1 MNRTQYFDYIEEKLN
16 FLALRINVR
25 GRYNILNLHVH
36 SENFYLHFFNDLFG
50 WKLENLNKSQQNVEA
65 IDLIDHTNK
74 FIIQISATNTKA
86 KIESALSKNI
96 LTKYPTYRFKFI
108 SITKDAT
115 DLRKSTFSNP
125 HNLAFVPK
133 VDIYDTA
140 SILNH
145 IISLSVEKQKQVY
158 EFIKQELGNEIDLV
172 KLDSNLASII
182 NILSKEDWDN
192 TENSNQINSFEID
205 RKINHNNLITS
216 KLIIDDYSLHYGRV
230 DKIYTEF
237 DSLGLNKSS
246 SVLGNIRKEY
256 IKAKGIL
263 NDDNLFFEVIQKVQE
278 KIQTT
283 SANYVQT
290 PIDELELCVN
300 ILVVDAFIRCKIFEN
315 PENYNY
321 ATT

>member
-1 MNRTQYFDYIEEKLN
+1 MNRTPYFDYIEEKLN
-16 FLALRINVR
+16 LLALRINVR
-25 GRYNILNLHVH
+25 GRLNILNLHVH
-36 SENFYLHFFNDLFG
+36 SENFYLHFFNDLLG

-108 SITKDAT
+108 SIAKDAT
-115 DLRKSTFSNP
+115 DLRKSTISNP

-133 VDIYDTA
+133 DDIYDTA

-158 EFIKQELGNEIDLV
+158 EFIKQDLGNEIDLV

-205 RKINHNNLITS
+205 RKINHNNF
-216 KLIIDDYSLHYGRV
+216 KA
-230 DKIYTEF
+230 
-237 DSLGLNKSS
+237 DS
-246 SVLGNIRKEY
+246 
-256 IKAKGIL
+256 
-263 NDDNLFFEVIQKVQE
+263 DNE
-278 KIQTT
+278 
-283 SANYVQT
+283 
-290 PIDELELCVN
+290 
-300 ILVVDAFIRCKIFEN
+300 
-315 PENYNY
+315 
-321 ATT
+321 

>member
-1 MNRTQYFDYIEEKLN
+1 MNRTPYFDYIEEKLN
-16 FLALRINVR
+16 LLALRINGR
-25 GRYNILNLHVH
+25 GKLNILNLHVH

-74 FIIQISATNTKA
+74 FIIQISATNSKA

-96 LTKYPTYRFKFI
+96 LKKYPAYHFKFI
-108 SITKDAT
+108 SISKDAT

-133 VDIYDTA
+133 DDIYDTA
-140 SILNH
+140 SILNY
-145 IISLSVEKQKQVY
+145 IISLSVGKQKQVY
-158 EFIKQELGNEIDLV
+158 QFIKEELGNEIDVV
-172 KLDSNLASII
+172 KLDSNLASVI
-182 NILSKEDWDN
+182 NVLSKEDWDY

-205 RKINHNNLITS
+205 RKINHNNLINS
-216 KLIIDDYSLHYGRV
+216 KLIIYDYSMHYGRV

-237 DSLGLNKSS
+237 DSLGLNKSN

-278 KIQTT
+278 KIQS

-300 ILVVDAFIRCKIFEN
+300 IIVVDAFIRCKIFEN

>member
-1 MNRTQYFDYIEEKLN
+1 MNRTPYFDYIEEKLN
-16 FLALRINVR
+16 LLALRINAR
-25 GRYNILNLHVH
+25 GKLNILNLHVH
-36 SENFYLHFFNDLFG
+36 SENFYIHFFNDLFG

-74 FIIQISATNTKA
+74 FIIQISATNTKT

-96 LTKYPTYRFKFI
+96 FKKYPTYRFKFI
-108 SITKDAT
+108 SISKEAT

-133 VDIYDTA
+133 DDIYDTA

-145 IISLSVEKQKQVY
+145 IISLAVDKQKQVY
-158 EFIKQELGNEIDLV
+158 QFIKQELGNEIDIV
-172 KLDSNLASII
+172 KLDSNLASVI

-205 RKINHNNLITS
+205 RKIDHNNLITS
-216 KLIIDDYSLHYGRV
+216 KLIIDDYSMHYGRV

-263 NDDNLFFEVIQKVQE
+263 DDDNLFFEVIQKVQE
-278 KIQTT
+278 KF
-283 SANYVQT
+283 SPVQIMFK
-290 PIDELELCVN
+290 PPLMS
-300 ILVVDAFIRCKIFEN
+300 
-315 PENYNY
+315 
-321 ATT
+321 

>member
-1 MNRTQYFDYIEEKLN
+1 MNRTPYFDYIEEKLN
-16 FLALRINVR
+16 LLALRINAR
-25 GRYNILNLHVH
+25 GKLNILNLHVH

-74 FIIQISATNTKA
+74 FIIQISATNTKT
-86 KIESALSKNI
+86 KIESALSKDI
-96 LTKYPTYRFKFI
+96 LKKYPAYHFKFI
-108 SITKDAT
+108 SISKDAT

-133 VDIYDTA
+133 DDIYDTA
-140 SILNH
+140 SILND
-145 IISLSVEKQKQVY
+145 IISLNVVKQKQVY
-158 EFIKQELGNEIDLV
+158 QFIKEELGNEIDVV
-172 KLDSNLASII
+172 KLDSNLASVI

-192 TENSNQINSFEID
+192 TENPNQINSFEID
-205 RKINHNNLITS
+205 RKINHNNLVNS
-216 KLIIDDYSLHYGRV
+216 KLIIDDYSMHYGRV

-237 DSLGLNKSS
+237 DSLGLNKSN

-263 NDDNLFFEVIQKVQE
+263 NDDSLFFEVIQKVQE
-278 KIQTT
+278 KIQS
-283 SANYVQT
+283 SANYIQT

>member
-1 MNRTQYFDYIEEKLN
+1 MNRTPYFDYIEEKLN
-16 FLALRINVR
+16 LLAMRINAR
-25 GRYNILNLHVH
+25 GRLNILNLHVH

-65 IDLIDHTNK
+65 IDLIDQTNK
-74 FIIQISATNTKA
+74 FIIQISATNTKT
-86 KIESALSKNI
+86 KIESALSKDI
-96 LTKYPTYRFKFI
+96 LKKYPSYHFKFI
-108 SITKDAT
+108 SISKDAT

-133 VDIYDTA
+133 DDIYDTA
-140 SILNH
+140 SILND
-145 IISLSVEKQKQVY
+145 IISLNVVKQKQVY
-158 EFIKQELGNEIDLV
+158 KFIKEELGNEIDVV

-192 TENSNQINSFEID
+192 TGNPSQVNIFEID
-205 RKINHNNLITS
+205 RKITHNNLVNS
-216 KLIIDDYSLHYGRV
+216 KLIIDDYSMHYGRV

-237 DSLGLNKSS
+237 DALGLNKSN

-278 KIQTT
+278 KIQS
-283 SANYVQT
+283 SANYIQT

>member
-1 MNRTQYFDYIEEKLN
+1 MNRTPYFDYIEEKLN
-16 FLALRINVR
+16 LLALRINAR
-25 GRYNILNLHVH
+25 GKLNILNLHVH

-74 FIIQISATNTKA
+74 FIIQISATNTKT
-86 KIESALSKNI
+86 KIESALSKDI
-96 LTKYPTYRFKFI
+96 LKKYPAYHFKFI
-108 SITKDAT
+108 SISKDAT

-133 VDIYDTA
+133 DDIYDTA
-140 SILNH
+140 SILND
-145 IISLSVEKQKQVY
+145 IISLNVVKQKQIY
-158 EFIKQELGNEIDLV
+158 QFIKEELGNEIDVV
-172 KLDSNLASII
+172 KLDSNLASFI

-192 TENSNQINSFEID
+192 TENPNQINSFEID
-205 RKINHNNLITS
+205 RKINHNNLVNS
-216 KLIIDDYSLHYGRV
+216 KLIIDDYSMHYGRV

-237 DSLGLNKSS
+237 DSLGLNKSN

-263 NDDNLFFEVIQKVQE
+263 NDDSLFFEVIQKVQE
-278 KIQTT
+278 KIQS
-283 SANYVQT
+283 SANYIQT

>member
-1 MNRTQYFDYIEEKLN
+1 MNRTPYFDYIEEKLN
-16 FLALRINVR
+16 LLALRINAR
-25 GRYNILNLHVH
+25 GKLNILNLHVH

-74 FIIQISATNTKA
+74 FIIQISATNTKT
-86 KIESALSKNI
+86 KIESALSKDI
-96 LTKYPTYRFKFI
+96 LKKYPAYHFKFI
-108 SITKDAT
+108 SISKDAT

-133 VDIYDTA
+133 DDIYDTA
-140 SILNH
+140 SILND
-145 IISLSVEKQKQVY
+145 IISLNVAKQKQVY
-158 EFIKQELGNEIDLV
+158 QFIKEELGNEIDVV
-172 KLDSNLASII
+172 KLDSNLASVI

-192 TENSNQINSFEID
+192 TENPNQINSFEID
-205 RKINHNNLITS
+205 RKINHNNLVNS
-216 KLIIDDYSLHYGRV
+216 KLIIDDYSMHYGRV

-237 DSLGLNKSS
+237 DSLGLNKSN

-263 NDDNLFFEVIQKVQE
+263 NDDSLFFEVIQKVQE
-278 KIQTT
+278 KIQS
-283 SANYVQT
+283 SANYIQT

>member
-1 MNRTQYFDYIEEKLN
+1 MNRTPYFDYIEEKLN
-16 FLALRINVR
+16 LLALRINAR
-25 GRYNILNLHVH
+25 GKLNILNLHVH
-36 SENFYLHFFNDLFG
+36 SENFYLHFFNELFG

-74 FIIQISATNTKA
+74 FIIQISATNTKT
-86 KIESALSKNI
+86 KIESALSKDI
-96 LTKYPTYRFKFI
+96 LKKYPAYHFKFI
-108 SITKDAT
+108 SISKDAT

-133 VDIYDTA
+133 DDIYDTA
-140 SILNH
+140 SILND
-145 IISLSVEKQKQVY
+145 IISLNVIKQKQVY
-158 EFIKQELGNEIDLV
+158 QFIKEELGNEIDVV
-172 KLDSNLASII
+172 KLDSNLASVI

-192 TENSNQINSFEID
+192 TENPSQINSFEID
-205 RKINHNNLITS
+205 RKINHNNLVNS
-216 KLIIDDYSLHYGRV
+216 KLIIDDYSMHYGRV

-237 DSLGLNKSS
+237 DALGLNKSN

-263 NDDNLFFEVIQKVQE
+263 NDDSLFFEVIQKVQE
-278 KIQTT
+278 KIQS
-283 SANYVQT
+283 SANYIQT

>member
-16 FLALRINVR
+16 LLALRINER
-25 GRYNILNLHVH
+25 GRFNILNLHVH

-108 SITKDAT
+108 SIAKDAT

-133 VDIYDTA
+133 DDIYDTA

-192 TENSNQINSFEID
+192 TENSNQINSYEID

-230 DKIYTEF
+230 DKIYAEF

-246 SVLGNIRKEY
+246 SVLVNIRKEY
-256 IKAKGIL
+256 IKAKWIL

-278 KIQTT
+278 KIQT

>member
-1 MNRTQYFDYIEEKLN
+1 MNRTQYFDYTEEKLN
-16 FLALRINVR
+16 LLALRINER
-25 GRYNILNLHVH
+25 GRFNILNLHVH

-108 SITKDAT
+108 SIAKDAT

-133 VDIYDTA
+133 DDIYDTA

-192 TENSNQINSFEID
+192 TENSNQINSYEID

-278 KIQTT
+278 KIQT

>member
-1 MNRTQYFDYIEEKLN
+1 MNRTPYFDYIEEKLN
-16 FLALRINVR
+16 LLALRINAR
-25 GRYNILNLHVH
+25 GKLNILNLHVH

-50 WKLENLNKSQQNVEA
+50 WNLENLNKIQQNVEA

-74 FIIQISATNTKA
+74 FIIQISATNTKT
-86 KIESALSKNI
+86 KIESALSKDI
-96 LTKYPTYRFKFI
+96 LKKYPAYHFKFI
-108 SITKDAT
+108 SISKDAS

-133 VDIYDTA
+133 DDIYDTA
-140 SILNH
+140 SILND
-145 IISLSVEKQKQVY
+145 IISLNVVKQKQVY
-158 EFIKQELGNEIDLV
+158 QFIKEELGNEIDVV
-172 KLDSNLASII
+172 KLDSNLASVI

-192 TENSNQINSFEID
+192 TENPSQINSFEID
-205 RKINHNNLITS
+205 RKINHNNLVNS
-216 KLIIDDYSLHYGRV
+216 KLIIDDYSMHYGRV

-237 DSLGLNKSS
+237 DALGLNKSN

-263 NDDNLFFEVIQKVQE
+263 NDDSLFFEVIQKVQE
-278 KIQTT
+278 KIQS
-283 SANYVQT
+283 SANYIQT

>member
-1 MNRTQYFDYIEEKLN
+1 MNRTPYFDYIEEKLN
-16 FLALRINVR
+16 VLAVRIIAR
-25 GRYNILNLHVH
+25 GKLNILNLHVH

-74 FIIQISATNTKA
+74 LIIQISATNTKA
-86 KIESALSKNI
+86 KVESALSKNI
-96 LTKYPTYRFKFI
+96 LKNYTSYRFKFI
-108 SITKDAT
+108 SISKDAT
-115 DLRKSTFSNP
+115 VLRKSIFSNP
-125 HNLAFVPK
+125 HNLLFDPI
-133 VDIYDTA
+133 VDIYDTV

-145 IISLSVEKQKQVY
+145 VISLAVDKQKQVY
-158 EFIKQELGNEIDLV
+158 QLIKEELGGEIDVV

-192 TENSNQINSFEID
+192 TENSNQINRFEID
-205 RKINHNNLITS
+205 RKINYNNLSNS
-216 KLIIDDYSLHYGRV
+216 KLTIDDYSMHYGRV

-263 NDDNLFFEVIQKVQE
+263 NDDDLFFEIIQKVQG
-278 KIQTT
+278 KIQS
-283 SANYVQT
+283 SANYIAT
-290 PIDELELCVN
+290 PIDELELCVE

-321 ATT
+321 AIT

>member
-1 MNRTQYFDYIEEKLN
+1 MNRTPYFDYIEENLN
-16 FLALRINVR
+16 LLAVRINAR
-25 GRYNILNLHVH
+25 GKLNILNLHVH
-36 SENFYLHFFNDLFG
+36 SENFYLHFFNELFG

-74 FIIQISATNTKA
+74 LIIQISATNTKT
-86 KIESALSKNI
+86 KIESALSKNV
-96 LTKYPTYRFKFI
+96 LKKYTAYHFKFVSI
-108 SITKDAT
+108 SKDAT
-115 DLRKSTFSNP
+115 NLRKLTFTNP

-133 VDIYDTA
+133 DDIYDTA
-140 SILNH
+140 SILND
-145 IISLSVEKQKQVY
+145 IISLNVVKQKQVY
-158 EFIKQELGNEIDLV
+158 QFIQEELGNEIDIV
-172 KLDSNLASII
+172 KLDSNLASVI

-192 TENSNQINSFEID
+192 TENPNQINSFEID
-205 RKINHNNLITS
+205 RKINHNNLVNS
-216 KLIIDDYSLHYGRV
+216 KLIIDDYCMHYGRV

-237 DSLGLNKSS
+237 DALGLNKSS

-263 NDDNLFFEVIQKVQE
+263 NDDSLFFEIIQKVKE
-278 KIQTT
+278 KIQT
-283 SANYVQT
+283 SANYVQI

-315 PENYNY
+315 PKNYNY

>member
-1 MNRTQYFDYIEEKLN
+1 MNRTPYFDYIEEKLN
-16 FLALRINVR
+16 LLALRINAR
-25 GRYNILNLHVH
+25 GKLNILNLHVH

-50 WKLENLNKSQQNVEA
+50 WNLENLNKIQQNVEA

-74 FIIQISATNTKA
+74 FIIQISATNTKT
-86 KIESALSKNI
+86 KIESALSKDI
-96 LTKYPTYRFKFI
+96 LKKYPAYHFKFI
-108 SITKDAT
+108 SISKDAS

-133 VDIYDTA
+133 DDIYDTA
-140 SILNH
+140 SILND
-145 IISLSVEKQKQVY
+145 IISLNVVKQKQVY
-158 EFIKQELGNEIDLV
+158 QFIKEELGNEIDVV
-172 KLDSNLASII
+172 KLDSNLASVI

-192 TENSNQINSFEID
+192 TENPNQINSFEID
-205 RKINHNNLITS
+205 RKINHNNLVNS
-216 KLIIDDYSLHYGRV
+216 KLIIYDYSMHYGRV

-237 DSLGLNKSS
+237 DSLGLNKSN

-263 NDDNLFFEVIQKVQE
+263 NDDSLFFEVIQKVQE
-278 KIQTT
+278 KIQS
-283 SANYVQT
+283 SANYIQT

>member
-1 MNRTQYFDYIEEKLN
+1 MNRTPYFDYIEEKLN
-16 FLALRINVR
+16 LLALRINAR
-25 GRYNILNLHVH
+25 GKLNILNLHVH

-50 WKLENLNKSQQNVEA
+50 WNLENLNKSQQNVEA

-74 FIIQISATNTKA
+74 FIIQISATNTKT
-86 KIESALSKNI
+86 KIESALSKDI
-96 LTKYPTYRFKFI
+96 LKKYPAYHFKFI
-108 SITKDAT
+108 SISKDAS

-133 VDIYDTA
+133 DDIYDTA
-140 SILNH
+140 SILND
-145 IISLSVEKQKQVY
+145 IISLNVVKQKQVY
-158 EFIKQELGNEIDLV
+158 QFIKEELGNEIDVV
-172 KLDSNLASII
+172 KLDSNLASVI

-192 TENSNQINSFEID
+192 TENPNQINSFEID
-205 RKINHNNLITS
+205 RKINHNNLVNS
-216 KLIIDDYSLHYGRV
+216 KLIIDDYSMHYGRV

-237 DSLGLNKSS
+237 DSLGLNKSN

-263 NDDNLFFEVIQKVQE
+263 NDDSLFFEVIQKVQE
-278 KIQTT
+278 KIQS
-283 SANYVQT
+283 SANYIQT

>member
-1 MNRTQYFDYIEEKLN
+1 MNRTPYFDYIEEKLN
-16 FLALRINVR
+16 LLALRINAR
-25 GRYNILNLHVH
+25 GKLNILNLHVH

-74 FIIQISATNTKA
+74 FIIQISATNTKT
-86 KIESALSKNI
+86 KIESALSKDI
-96 LTKYPTYRFKFI
+96 LKKYPAYHFKFI
-108 SITKDAT
+108 SISKDAS

-133 VDIYDTA
+133 DDIYDTA
-140 SILNH
+140 SILND
-145 IISLSVEKQKQVY
+145 IISLNVVKQKQVY
-158 EFIKQELGNEIDLV
+158 QFIKEELGNEIDVV
-172 KLDSNLASII
+172 KLDSNLASVI

-192 TENSNQINSFEID
+192 TENPNQINSFEID
-205 RKINHNNLITS
+205 RKINHNNLVNS
-216 KLIIDDYSLHYGRV
+216 KLIIDDYSMHYGRV

-237 DSLGLNKSS
+237 DSLGLNKSN

-263 NDDNLFFEVIQKVQE
+263 NDDSLFFEVIQKVQE
-278 KIQTT
+278 KIQS
-283 SANYVQT
+283 SANYIQT

>member
-1 MNRTQYFDYIEEKLN
+1 MNRTPYFDYIEEKLN
-16 FLALRINVR
+16 LLALRINKR
-25 GRYNILNLHVH
+25 GKLNILDLHVH
-36 SENFYLHFFNDLFG
+36 SENFYLHFFNNLFG
-50 WKLENLNKSQQNVEA
+50 WKLENLNKSQQNQEA

-74 FIIQISATNTKA
+74 FIIQISATNTKT
-86 KIESALSKNI
+86 KIESALSKDI
-96 LTKYPTYRFKFI
+96 LKKYPAYHFKFI
-108 SITKDAT
+108 SISKDAT

-133 VDIYDTA
+133 DDIYDTA
-140 SILNH
+140 SILND
-145 IISLSVEKQKQVY
+145 IISLNVVKQKQIY
-158 EFIKQELGNEIDLV
+158 QFIKEELGNEIDVV
-172 KLDSNLASII
+172 KLDSNLASVI

-192 TENSNQINSFEID
+192 TENPSQINSFEID
-205 RKINHNNLITS
+205 RKINHNNLVNS
-216 KLIIDDYSLHYGRV
+216 KLIINDYSMHYGRV

-237 DSLGLNKSS
+237 DALGLNKSN
-246 SVLGNIRKEY
+246 SVLCNIRKEY

-263 NDDNLFFEVIQKVQE
+263 NDDSLFFEVIQKVQE
-278 KIQTT
+278 KIQS
-283 SANYVQT
+283 SANYIQT

>member
-1 MNRTQYFDYIEEKLN
+1 MNRTPYFDYIEEKLN
-16 FLALRINVR
+16 LLALRINAR
-25 GRYNILNLHVH
+25 GKLNILNLHVH

-74 FIIQISATNTKA
+74 FIIQISATKTKA

-96 LTKYPTYRFKFI
+96 LKKYPAYRFKFI
-108 SITKDAT
+108 SISKDAT
-115 DLRKSTFSNP
+115 DLRKLSFSNI
-125 HNLAFVPK
+125 HNLAFVPEN
-133 VDIYDTA
+133 DIYDTA
-140 SILNH
+140 SILNQ
-145 IISLSVEKQKQVY
+145 IISLAVEKQKQVY
-158 EFIKQELGNEIDLV
+158 QFVKQELGNEIDVV
-172 KLDSNLASII
+172 KLDSNLASVI

-205 RKINHNNLITS
+205 RKINHNNLINS
-216 KLIIDDYSLHYGRV
+216 KLIIDDYSMHYGRV

-237 DSLGLNKSS
+237 DSLGLNKSN

-263 NDDNLFFEVIQKVQE
+263 NDDNLFFEVIQKIQE
-278 KIQTT
+278 KIQS

-300 ILVVDAFIRCKIFEN
+300 IIVVDAFIRCKIFEN

>member
-1 MNRTQYFDYIEEKLN
+1 MNRTPYFDYIEGKLN
-16 FLALRINVR
+16 LLALRINAR
-25 GRYNILNLHVH
+25 GKLNILNLHVH

-74 FIIQISATNTKA
+74 FIIQISATNTKT
-86 KIESALSKNI
+86 KIESALSKDI
-96 LTKYPTYRFKFI
+96 LKKYPAYHFKFI
-108 SITKDAT
+108 SISKDAT

-133 VDIYDTA
+133 DDIYDTA
-140 SILNH
+140 SILND
-145 IISLSVEKQKQVY
+145 IISLNVVKQKQVY
-158 EFIKQELGNEIDLV
+158 QFIKEELGNEIDVV
-172 KLDSNLASII
+172 KLDSNLASVI

-192 TENSNQINSFEID
+192 TENPNQINSFEID
-205 RKINHNNLITS
+205 RKINHNNLVNS
-216 KLIIDDYSLHYGRV
+216 KLIIDDYSMHYGRV

-237 DSLGLNKSS
+237 DSLGLNKSN

-263 NDDNLFFEVIQKVQE
+263 NDDSLFFEVIQKVQE
-278 KIQTT
+278 KIQS
-283 SANYVQT
+283 SANYIQT